1 MAALG
6 IRIASNRRGLASI
19 ACDKSCFISMKKHFL
34 LIFIFTAL
42 LMGFSVV
49 NSFAGILPTNIAGNL
64 TVNTKLTPISFK
76 SNKTKEPRA
85 FYFFGIKKTGSLPPG
100 LTLNQLGVLSGVPK
114 VEGNFTFTVEY
125 YKSNKREVHDFS
137 LPITIRVVKASPP
150 TITTTSPLPP
160 GQMDVPYVQGAG
172 GVNFKATGGIPFL
185 PTPDK
190 PTGYNWSL
198 SAGKIPPGMTFNT
211 VGALSGI
218 PRPNPKLSGNFTQP
232 QTFTFNITATDA
244 VLGNHTK
251 TYSLTINP
259 PVSPTIVT
267 DCPLPEGLERFSYP
281 LVFLKA
287 TSGKKEY
294 KWSVGPSTSPLPTG
308 AINRFPDGLTLSLA
322 GAISGKP
329 TLRGLFVF
337 RLKVTDSNGMSVEKE
352 CRITIR
358 PAPEFITDKLFICA
372 RVGDDAG
379 CFEVKARG
387 GDQPYTWSQTGLP
400 PGLTIN
406 STTGKI
412 CGNFTQAGNF
422 TANIT
427 VSEASVMKGNAT
439 KSFEIVVKP
448 QLEITTISPLAFGI
462 VGRSYPYTSS
472 LSPVK
477 IEAIG
482 GWPIY
487 KWTVI
492 LGKLPDGLVLDPSSG
507 IISGT
512 PTKKGPYKF
521 TIRVQDSCDN
531 PFKVIDKEF
540 VINIYDPIA
549 LPKPTLD
556 CLTVN
561 KTFSTILTAS
571 GGLAP
576 LSWQLVS
583 SSPPDYTI
591 TSAGPNSATLAGMP
605 SQIGAVS
612 LVVRV
617 TDANNPPYSEDFTL
631 NYSALSEVK
640 ITSACPPS
648 EWTSGKSISALPLT
662 ATGGNGNYTRSKHDA
677 VNNPWPTGLDIRDN
691 KIQGTPVLSSNTTN
705 YTIAYTVT
713 DSCGN
718 TDNKTCQMTVY
729 PALTCNQSLNL
740 PCLYNG
746 KVLPETI
753 VFSSSG
759 GKAPYTWTLL
769 PLGNSTKTLPAGLT
783 QKNPTL
789 GNGSVLSGNIT
800 ENGTFSFIAKV
811 TDSLGTNCSQSHSIT
826 VHPTLSM
833 SVPSPIASGKVNQA
847 YAVTLSGIGGDGQY
861 RWRLDPSS
869 IPSVGFTNMQIN
881 TSTGVVSGTPTQKGF
896 YKVTVILEDG
906 CGQLISKEVEIP
918 VEDLVYAITP
928 NTEINIWFD
937 ASGSMGEVLPVLE
950 KMQSDVLKPCLVQF
964 FNGNGT
970 LFDQRVKVRE
980 YADERAF
987 FVLNT
992 QGSAASITQVIN
1004 LAFSDEAQINYH
1016 SDRNAFD
1023 GSRTT
1028 VYDTDIAA
1036 LRGTLLTKP
1045 SYIRGAVLRVTGF
1058 DGFLSFLDAAKG
1070 GSGAYA
1076 GIYNLANQND
1086 IKVVRN
1092 VARPSGGVGTATPLP
1107 GSPMYYG
1114 NQIID
1119 ALNSMGFTLKLCDK
1133 AQDPPVSLT
1142 PQIVSQNPLEGPM
1155 VGVPYQGIISAVGGV
1170 LPYIWG
1176 LPTGTLPTGLTFNAT
1191 TGVISGTPTTFQT
1204 TNFAIKVTDTNNASD
1219 QKSFSLAVTWP
1230 PLAVDWS
1237 EDSPTLTTGQ
1247 PADPETFTASGG
1259 DGNYT
1264 WTISSGSLPSGI
1276 TLSGNSG
1283 KTVSLSGTPTTPGTY
1298 NFRVRVSSGGSF
1310 NDIDVS
1316 YIVETDDSPNPS
1328 QMITVV
1334 GGTLSPS
1341 SELAGEV
1348 VAAFQIG
1355 KYEVTWGEWQ
1365 EVRTWA
1371 ASNGYSDLAGV
1382 GDTCPSG
1389 SADNFPV
1396 INVNWYDVVKWSNA
1410 RSEKEGL
1417 TPVYQVSGTTYK
1429 TGQSVPT
1436 LNASANGY
1444 RLPSEKE
1451 WEWAARGGVSSQ
1463 GYTYS
1468 GSNTISGVAWT
1479 GENSSGG
1486 TKAVGT
1492 KAANE
1497 LGIYDMSGNVWEW
1510 CEDVAYTD
1518 ARRFRGGSWF
1528 YGAGYAAVTSRDDSS
1543 GSPDDR
1549 RPSIGFRLARS
1560 SGN

>member
-1 MAALG
+1 M
-6 IRIASNRRGLASI
+6 
-19 ACDKSCFISMKKHFL
+19 
-34 LIFIFTAL
+34 
-42 LMGFSVV
+42 
-49 NSFAGILPTNIAGNL
+49 
-64 TVNTKLTPISFK
+64 
-76 SNKTKEPRA
+76 
-85 FYFFGIKKTGSLPPG
+85 
-100 LTLNQLGVLSGVPK
+100 
-114 VEGNFTFTVEY
+114 
-125 YKSNKREVHDFS
+125 
-137 LPITIRVVKASPP
+137 
-150 TITTTSPLPP
+150 
-160 GQMDVPYVQGAG
+160 
-172 GVNFKATGGIPFL
+172 
-185 PTPDK
+185 
-190 PTGYNWSL
+190 
-198 SAGKIPPGMTFNT
+198 
-211 VGALSGI
+211 
-218 PRPNPKLSGNFTQP
+218 
-232 QTFTFNITATDA
+232 
-244 VLGNHTK
+244 
-251 TYSLTINP
+251 
-259 PVSPTIVT
+259 
-267 DCPLPEGLERFSYP
+267 
-281 LVFLKA
+281 
-287 TSGKKEY
+287 
-294 KWSVGPSTSPLPTG
+294 
-308 AINRFPDGLTLSLA
+308 
-322 GAISGKP
+322 
-329 TLRGLFVF
+329 
-337 RLKVTDSNGMSVEKE
+337 
-352 CRITIR
+352 
-358 PAPEFITDKLFICA
+358 
-372 RVGDDAG
+372 
-379 CFEVKARG
+379 
-387 GDQPYTWSQTGLP
+387 
-400 PGLTIN
+400 
-406 STTGKI
+406 
-412 CGNFTQAGNF
+412 
-422 TANIT
+422 
-427 VSEASVMKGNAT
+427 
-439 KSFEIVVKP
+439 
-448 QLEITTISPLAFGI
+448 
-462 VGRSYPYTSS
+462 
-472 LSPVK
+472 
-477 IEAIG
+477 
-482 GWPIY
+482 
-487 KWTVI
+487 
-492 LGKLPDGLVLDPSSG
+492 LDPSSG

-512 PTKKGPYKF
+512 PTKKGPFKF
-521 TIRVQDSCDN
+521 TVRVQDSCDN
-531 PFKVIDKEF
+531 PFKVVDKEF

-662 ATGGNGNYTRSKHDA
+662 ATGGNGNYTWSKHDA

-729 PALTCNQSLNL
+729 PALSCNQSLNL

-826 VHPTLSM
+826 VHPKLSM

-861 RWRLDPSS
+861 RWRLDPIS

-881 TSTGVVSGTPTQKGF
+881 TSTGVISGTPTQKGF

-928 NTEINIWFD
+928 CTEINIWFD
-937 ASGSMGEVLPVLE
+937 ASGSMIEVLPVLQ

-964 FNGNGT
+964 FNGNGA

-980 YADERAF
+980 YHDERAF

-992 QGSAASITQVIN
+992 QGATADICQVIN
-1004 LAFSDEAQINYH
+1004 LAFSDEAQFNYH
-1016 SDRNAFD
+1016 SDLNSFD
-1023 GSRTT
+1023 GSRTSH
-1028 VYDTDIAA
+1028 YETDVAA
-1036 LRGTLLTKP
+1036 LRGTLSNNL
-1045 SYIRGAVLRVTGF
+1045 SYVRGAVLRVTGN

-1191 TGVISGTPTTFQT
+1191 TGVISGTPTTVQT

-1219 QKSFSLAVTWP
+1219 QKSFSLEVAWP

-1264 WTISSGSLPSGI
+1264 WTISSGSLPPGI
-1276 TLSGNSG
+1276 TLSSNSG

-1334 GGTLSPS
+1334 GGTLPPS

-1355 KYEVTWGEWQ
+1355 KYEVTWDEWQ
-1365 EVRTWA
+1365 EVRAWA
-1371 ASNGYSDLAGV
+1371 VVNGYSDLGLGQGV
-1382 GDTCPSG
+1382 VG
-1389 SADNFPV
+1389 NHPV
-1396 INVNWYDVVKWSNA
+1396 QVVTWYDAVKWCNA

-1417 TPVYQVSGTTYK
+1417 MPVYKINGNIYRAGVFDSG
-1429 TGQSVPT
+1429 GNDDFLS
-1436 LNASANGY
+1436 NGSANGY

-1451 WEWAARGGVSSQ
+1451 WEWAARGGVSSL

-1468 GSNTISGVAWT
+1468 GSNDVNAVAWYDVNA
-1479 GENSSGG
+1479 GNSNE
-1486 TKAVGT
+1486 VGT
-1492 KAANE
+1492 KAENE
-1497 LGIYDMSGNVWEW
+1497 LGICDMSGNAPEW
-1510 CEDVAYTD
+1510 TGDWSMDDFEGSVFSFFG
-1518 ARRFRGGSWF
+1518 RVRGGSWSF
-1528 YGAGYAAVTSRDDSS
+1528 GADFCNVADRSKLTNLGNPGDDF
-1543 GSPDDR
+1543 
-1549 RPSIGFRLARS
+1549 GFRVARS
-1560 SGN
+1560 SEN